1 MRDLIVEFDLDP
13 LQDLLDTLDWSS
25 PQLQCVAHVPPSS
38 QEPASSERTASESQ
52 DSQLIA
58 TPTSPISP
66 GKRHFHLT
74 INILLYFIVVANVR
88 VSSIIYLKYC
98 DFVSKRQ

>member
-25 PQLQCVAHVPPSS
+25 PQLQCVAHVP
-38 QEPASSERTASESQ
+38 QTKTQDTSSERTHSESQ

-58 TPTSPISP
+58 SPTSPISP
-66 GKRHFHLT
+66 GKHL
-74 INILLYFIVVANVR
+74 IL
-88 VSSIIYLKYC
+88 
-98 DFVSKRQ
+98 